1 MNLDDVAAF
10 RELDSQRMIAQIDGL
25 PNQLERAY
33 QLGERLELPEMPG
46 LKAVYMAGVGG
57 SAIGAD
63 LVAACLSPTC
73 PVPLVVGRG
82 YDLPGWVRGK
92 EILVILSSHSG
103 NTEETLACLEAAVTN
118 GCRILAITTGGS
130 LALAAERAGGAVWQF
145 AHGHAPRA
153 AVGFSY
159 GLIHSALFRLGL
171 VNDPS
176 KMVHDAL
183 HDLRDFQSQLMAG
196 VPVALNPAKRM
207 AGQMVGR
214 NVVVFGADILA
225 PVARRWKGQI
235 NEMAKA
241 WAQSEELPEADH
253 NLLAGSENPEAG
265 LTRLA
270 AIFLRAAGNHP
281 RNRLRLDLTREI
293 FMEQGINTDKFT
305 RAGRSS
311 VHPAVD
317 GLAFWRLYS
326 VLFGYGIRCRSD
338 PGACAG
344 ILENHIIRSLT

>member
-46 LKAVYMAGVGG
+46 LKAVYLAGVGG

-73 PVPLVVGRG
+73 VVPLVVGRG
-82 YDLPGWVRGK
+82 YDLPGWARGK
-92 EILVILSSHSG
+92 ETLVILSSHSG
-103 NTEETLACLEAAVTN
+103 NTEETLACLEVAVTN
-118 GCRILAITTGGS
+118 GCRILAITTGGA
-130 LALAAERAGGAVWQF
+130 LALAAERAGATVWQF

-270 AIFLRAAGNHP
+270 AVFLRAAGNHS

-293 FMEQGINTDKFT
+293 LMEQGINTDKFT
-305 RAGRSS
+305 ARGD
-311 VHPAVD
+311 HPFTQQWTA
-317 GLAFWRLYS
+317 L
-326 VLFGYGIRCRSD
+326 LFGDYTAYYLAMAYGVD
-338 PGACAG
+338 PTPVPA
-344 ILENHIIRSLT
+344 LEYLKTTLSEA